1 MTRNILLILMSVI
14 FTNARGQSDLNQDSI
29 QNIISLNLNKIES
42 YKTTLDKNIIETYL
56 IGNWKFINIQTFEGK
71 VLDSIKI
78 EFFDRIGELHTFK
91 PEKAIRS
98 DIKFSENKRYEV
110 FDKPQNESST
120 GKWTYENNN
129 RRILLTYDKP
139 YLPDFLKEVNPN
151 FPGIKDRDILIF
163 KLSANELYTMELY
176 PINEFEK
183 WFYLCYYKK

>member
-1 MTRNILLILMSVI
+1 MSVI
-14 FTNARGQSDLNQDSI
+14 FINARGQSDLNQDSI
-29 QNIISLNLNKIES
+29 QNIISLNLKKIES
-42 YKTTLDKNIIETYL
+42 YKTTLDKNIIENYL

-71 VLDSIKI
+71 VLDSVKI

-129 RRILLTYDKP
+129 KRILLTYDKP
-139 YLPDFLKEVNPN
+139 YLPDFMKKVNPN
-151 FPGIKDRDILIF
+151 FPGIIDRDIFIF
-163 KLSANELYTMELY
+163 KLNANELYTMELY
-176 PINEFEK
+176 PINEFEQ